1 MEVDSDGDME
11 DIDEGPAISAR
22 EAMTLCEEI
31 DKVCLQFPNVDNV
44 STLELQQQLQ
54 LMCGHLLDITSH
66 KQVTLET
73 YFKKLDT

>member
-11 DIDEGPAISAR
+11 DGPAISVH
-22 EAMTLCEEI
+22 EAMTLCKEI

-44 STLELQQQLQ
+44 YT
-54 LMCGHLLDITSH
+54 GIAAAATINAWPADITSH